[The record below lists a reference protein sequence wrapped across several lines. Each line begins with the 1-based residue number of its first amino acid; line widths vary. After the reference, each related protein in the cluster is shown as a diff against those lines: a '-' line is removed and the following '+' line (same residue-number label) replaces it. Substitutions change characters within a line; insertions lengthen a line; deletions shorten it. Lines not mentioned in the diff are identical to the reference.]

1 MNVGLMRELLVQAK
15 LVEHGGGTMRR
26 LLISSAIGLGV
37 LFGAMAPALVP
48 TTASA
53 YYYHHRYYPNA
64 YYHHRHYSPDY
75 RHYHHGN
82 RPHYQHYHYGS

>member
-1 MNVGLMRELLVQAK
+1 
-15 LVEHGGGTMRR
+15 MRR

-37 LFGAMAPALVP
+37 LFGTVAPTFVP
-48 TTASA
+48 TPASA

-64 YYHHRHYSPDY
+64 YYHHRYYSPVD
-75 RHYHHGN
+75 RRYHHEN